1 MPDDIRTRM
10 NRPSH
15 PLRRRPALLL
25 LPALA
30 ACGTARPPH
39 PAPAARGRVVLF
51 RGLLNLFSTGI
62 DVLAASLR
70 QAGWSATTHNHSA
83 WRGLADR
90 TAAEARD
97 GGLPRPLV
105 VIGHSFG
112 ADAAILFTGRL
123 GARGIATD
131 LLVTFDPSW
140 VLAVPRGP
148 RRVLNFHQDRD
159 GYSRRLQPENG
170 FDGTIENRL
179 VNGHS
184 HLSIEKDLAL
194 HRLVLDRLAVLDGAR
209 VAPAR
214 PPGATAGR

>member
-1 MPDDIRTRM
+1 MPDETRTSMSRS
-10 NRPSH
+10 SH

-30 ACGTARPPH
+30 AACGSARPPQ
-39 PAPAARGRVVLF
+39 PDPAARGRVVLF

-70 QAGWSATTHNHSA
+70 QAGWGATTHNHSG
-83 WRGLADR
+83 WRGLAER
-90 TAAEARD
+90 TAAEAQD
-97 GGLPRPLV
+97 GGLQHPLV

-148 RRVLNFHQDRD
+148 QRVLNFHQDRD
-159 GYSRRLQPENG
+159 GYSRRLVPENG
-170 FDGTIENRL
+170 FGGTIENRL

-194 HRLVLDRLAVLDGAR
+194 HRIVLDRLAMLDATP
-209 VAPAR
+209 PAR
-214 PPGATAGR
+214 RPGATAGR